1 MIDYGTS
8 YFDVLKR
15 YVRLQKEYA
24 AYQRKMQMRF
34 VTMIAICCGMCVV
47 HLIIFMFRLL
57 AVFGILA
64 FWSILGLV
72 IILLALPISW
82 NKYLCYPLGKALE
95 YVGDQIDELYY

>member
-1 MIDYGTS
+1 M
-8 YFDVLKR
+8 
-15 YVRLQKEYA
+15 EN
-24 AYQRKMQMRF
+24 
-34 VTMIAICCGMCVV
+34 
-47 HLIIFMFRLL
+47 LIKFKVFIRAL